1 MMKRLQAMTGFD
13 GAALRWSAVLTVIIL
28 LSPVPLVLPS
38 GIALAVIGFVGA
50 AVALFQSQQQ
60 QSTRPVPLSPLA
72 APARLT

>member
-13 GAALRWSAVLTVIIL
+13 GAGLRWSAVLAAIVL

-50 AVALFQSQQQ
+50 AVALSQSQQQ